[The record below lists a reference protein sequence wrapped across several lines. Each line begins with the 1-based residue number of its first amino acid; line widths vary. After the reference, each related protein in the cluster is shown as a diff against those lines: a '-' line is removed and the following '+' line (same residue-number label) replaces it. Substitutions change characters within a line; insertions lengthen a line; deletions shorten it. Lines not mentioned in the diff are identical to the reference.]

1 MAVEI
6 DTRSFATLAEA
17 RAHAGVGEEEGDLL
31 PLLAIAL
38 NTAAAGMEAYCGRVL
53 RQRAIDQM
61 IDGDGSAVAFV
72 PEWPVARDP
81 VPVVYSDAGGDF
93 NTSTMLSVWPWTGAH
108 RDYDLMV
115 DDETG
120 EMTRTS
126 GGWPRGRKTIRVV
139 ATVGYDPDEA
149 HDLKRAQLEIA
160 HALFEATGR
169 DPAVT
174 SETILGISRT
184 FIGGRNDAEASFVAM
199 PPFAR
204 RVLDMHRRPAFLS

>member
-1 MAVEI
+1 MAIEI

-17 RAHAGVGEEEGDLL
+17 RAHAQVGEEETDLL
-31 PLLAIAL
+31 PILAIAV
-38 NTAAAGMEAYCGRVL
+38 NTAAVAMEQYCGRVL
-53 RQRAIDQM
+53 RQREIDLM

-72 PEWPVARDP
+72 PEWPVARSP
-81 VPVVYSDAGGDF
+81 VPVVYSDGGGEF
-93 NTSTMLSVWPWTGAH
+93 NTSTMLAVWPWSGAH
-108 RDYDLMV
+108 RDYDVMV

-120 EMTRTS
+120 EMTLTA

-139 ATVGYDPDEA
+139 ATVGYDPDTA

-169 DPAVT
+169 DPAIT
-174 SETILGISRT
+174 SEQVLGLSRS
-184 FIGGRNDAEASFVAM
+184 FIGGRTEAEAGFVAL